1 MRAFLYFE
9 KLRCPQKGASKA
21 PGKPSFVIPAE
32 AGIQVF
38 REALDPEWVVR
49 SKKVIGGTAPER
61 VREDI
66 AGSREKILADKR
78 ILDQIEEKLT
88 KAAHVLEAAIEEIVA

>member
-1 MRAFLYFE
+1 MAYEGGKTPKDVTPAMLDS
-9 KLRCPQKGASKA
+9 ASIEYH
-21 PGKPSFVIPAE
+21 GKPVQISE
-32 AGIQVF
+32 KDL

-61 VREDI
+61 VKEDI
-66 AGSREKILADKR
+66 VGSRGKILADKR

-88 KAAHVLEAAIEEIVA
+88 KAAHGMEAAIEKIVA